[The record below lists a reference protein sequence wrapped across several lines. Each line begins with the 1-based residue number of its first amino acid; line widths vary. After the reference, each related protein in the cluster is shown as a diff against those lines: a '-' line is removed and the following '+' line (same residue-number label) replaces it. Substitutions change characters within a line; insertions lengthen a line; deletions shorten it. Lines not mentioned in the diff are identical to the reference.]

1 MKNITKS
8 IIVCCAIAVI
18 GASIGIAIH
27 SLKKQTYDENETISG
42 KSYTNEE
49 LEESTKIKKKLEIIN
64 QKVQNDISIPEN
76 VTEGEKENL
85 EKQKTYLSVL
95 KVIKNIQKIYCPKL
109 QSYMDMDSE
118 ILSINKILRDRD
130 NLLVLADTVVKDGDV
145 FFNKQ
150 VYYEIYVG
158 NDTVANSKTVEEFV
172 NQLNESTDVSM
183 QELHMIFSKDDE
195 FCSNIFKNYAI
206 NEPTIAYYLANG
218 YEAKLLNSGL
228 INPYAAQY
236 SNKCVLEIEL
246 NNGENNWVAIIEI
259 SYHRAQKE
267 FGYEEFREK
276 VKNPDPNVEI
286 MFKSFAM
293 YENLCVDFND
303 VINQIFEQ

>member
-49 LEESTKIKKKLEIIN
+49 LEESTKIKKQLEIIN

-130 NLLVLADTVVKDGDV
+130 NLLVLADTVVKDGDI

-158 NDTVANSKTVEEFV
+158 NDTVANSKTVEELV

-183 QELHMIFSKDDE
+183 RELHMIFSKDDE

-206 NEPTIAYYLANG
+206 NEPTIADYLANG

-286 MFKSFAM
+286 MFKSFGM
-293 YENLCVDFND
+293 CENLGVDFND

>member
-27 SLKKQTYDENETISG
+27 SLKKQPYDENETISG

-49 LEESTKIKKKLEIIN
+49 LEESTKIKKQLEIIN

-130 NLLVLADTVVKDGDV
+130 NLLVLADTVVKDGDI

-158 NDTVANSKTVEEFV
+158 NDTVANSKTVEELV

-183 QELHMIFSKDDE
+183 RELHMIFSKDDE

-206 NEPTIAYYLANG
+206 NEPTIADYLANG

-286 MFKSFAM
+286 MFKSFGM
-293 YENLCVDFND
+293 CENLGVDFND

>member
-49 LEESTKIKKKLEIIN
+49 LEESIKIKKQLEIIN

-130 NLLVLADTVVKDGDV
+130 ILLVLADTVVKDGDV

-183 QELHMIFSKDDE
+183 RELHMIFSKDDE

-206 NEPTIAYYLANG
+206 NEPTIADYLANG

-286 MFKSFAM
+286 MFKSFGM
-293 YENLCVDFND
+293 CENLGVDFND